1 MKILSYDF
9 VVVATTAVLC
19 TVVSDAEGRGGRRA
33 GGAYRAPRTHASVRQ
48 ASAYSNHQS
57 GYQRQDTRQD
67 ARYNSVDTRQDL
79 RHDATTRGPDTVY
92 NQVDRRQDV
101 RNDVTTIVPGQVNNH
116 VDQRQD
122 ARRAVTTIGPAPV
135 YNHVDRRQDVRHDVR
150 TAAVR
155 APGPAPVARRTLKTI
170 PDTYKGEIIRGIPYY
185 YGAGSYYRW
194 NNTKDGYVR
203 VDDPHSAGSVY
214 VNDLPPG
221 CKPVKIDGVQYSKR
235 GKELYRPVY
244 NYDKVRY
251 RRTVL

>member
-33 GGAYRAPRTHASVRQ
+33 GRAYRAPHTHASVRQ

-67 ARYNSVDTRQDL
+67 ARYNRVDTRQDL
-79 RHDATTRGPDTVY
+79 RHDATTRGPDPVY

-101 RNDVTTIVPGQVNNH
+101 RND
-116 VDQRQD
+116 
-122 ARRAVTTIGPAPV
+122 VTTIGPAPV

-170 PDTYKGEIIRGIPYY
+170 PDTYKGEIIQGIPYY

-194 NNTKDGYVR
+194 NNTKDAYVM